1 LRALN
6 FPFFYFTG
14 LFGFG
19 GGILATLGGILTSGI
34 ELTIV
39 FARLKTGAKLIWKFS
54 EAIPVLMWRYKGS
67 YLYFVS
73 VKIFI

>member
-1 LRALN
+1 M
-6 FPFFYFTG
+6 
-14 LFGFG
+14 
-19 GGILATLGGILTSGI
+19 LATLGGILTSGI